1 MVPHDI
7 LSATK
12 LAVHPFATTGIAT
25 NSVPFYFNIIHT
37 FQSQYMSNIPSHR
50 TRNLD
55 GLMDRWSMMRNG
67 EMLEGDRRGGVSPRS
82 APRGKGISRCYERKW
97 ERYRAEDSREN
108 IKEQERFRVLAT
120 HLRQFLRVTRRRS

>member
-37 FQSQYMSNIPSHR
+37 FQSQIMSNIPSHR

-67 EMLEGDRRGGVSPRS
+67 EMLEVWGRETEEGASLQGVLHVE
-82 APRGKGISRCYERKW
+82 KGYPGAMKGSGRDIGQRIPER
-97 ERYRAEDSREN
+97 
-108 IKEQERFRVLAT
+108 T
-120 HLRQFLRVTRRRS
+120 